1 MSEVPK
7 RSKYRKTRDDEP
19 PTEDLE
25 ATRTAVVA
33 MPLGLQISEKRTPH
47 LTAVAGPRAGE
58 TYALDRTETVLGRGR
73 ESHIV
78 IDGDGVSRRHARI
91 NRMGDECV
99 LEDLAS
105 RNGTF
110 VQIEGQDDVRVRVR
124 KLSDGERI
132 QVGNTVILKYSL
144 LDEREA
150 RLQRQLYESAVRDA
164 LTGAY
169 NRQHFEERLRGE
181 LEHARSHG
189 APLAMIM
196 CDIDHFK
203 KINDTWGHPA
213 GDAVLRAVVSGMK
226 ERVRPDNLL
235 ARIGGEEFVV
245 LARGLDAAQA
255 LALAERLWLGVRA
268 AAIRWKA
275 TSIPV
280 TMSFGV
286 ALLEECAGT
295 AEALV
300 ALADE
305 RLYAA
310 KNGGRDRIVGS
321 R

>member
-7 RSKYRKTRDDEP
+7 RSKNRKAHELP
-19 PTEDLE
+19 PEDFE
-25 ATRTAVVA
+25 ATRTAMVA
-33 MPLGLQISEKRTPH
+33 IPIGLQFTEKRLPH

-58 TYALDRTETVLGRGR
+58 TYSLDRPETILGRGR
-73 ESHIV
+73 ESHVV

-91 NRMGDECV
+91 LLEGQDCV
-99 LEDLAS
+99 LEDLGS

-110 VQIEGQDDVRVRVR
+110 VLIDGQEDVRVRVR
-124 KLSDGERI
+124 KLADGERI
-132 QVGNTVILKYSL
+132 QVGTAVILKYAL
-144 LDEREA
+144 LDAREA
-150 RLQRQLYESAVRDA
+150 RLQQQLYESAVRDA

-181 LEHARSHG
+181 LEHAASHG
-189 APLAMIM
+189 TQLALVI

-213 GDAVLRAVVSGMK
+213 GDAVLRAVVARMK
-226 ERVRPDNLL
+226 ELVRQDNLL
-235 ARIGGEEFVV
+235 ARIGGEEFIV
-245 LARGLDAAQA
+245 LARGLDPAQA
-255 LALAERLWLGVRA
+255 VALAERLRTGVSDLSIA
-268 AAIRWKA
+268 WKA
-275 TSIPV
+275 TKIPV

-286 ALLEECAGT
+286 AMLDEVAQKS

-300 ALADE
+300 TLADE

-310 KNGGRDRIVGS
+310 KRGGRDRVVGP